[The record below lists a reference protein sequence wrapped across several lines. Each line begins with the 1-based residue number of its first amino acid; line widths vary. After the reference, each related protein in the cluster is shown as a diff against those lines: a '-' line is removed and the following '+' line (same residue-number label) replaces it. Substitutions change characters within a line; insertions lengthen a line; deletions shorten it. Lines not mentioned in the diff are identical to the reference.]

1 MIGTIINAVCI
12 IAGGIIGAF
21 AANWLTAT
29 AQNRIKL
36 LLAIATT
43 YVATEMIWRGVNGG
57 FLKCL
62 GQFGIAFLSLIVGNA
77 IGMGLRLQKGLN
89 RLGQIAKKHMAKGDD
104 PGGHRFNEGFITC
117 TILFCVGP
125 MAIIGAMEDGLTGN
139 FKVLALKGAMDGLA
153 TIGFTAMFGWGS
165 AVSVIPV
172 VAYQGT
178 LTICAGMLEP
188 VLTEPMIDSIR
199 VTGGMLVYCITV
211 VVLEIRKV
219 PLANY
224 LPALVVAP
232 LLTWWWM

>member
-21 AANWLTAT
+21 AANWLTAS

-36 LLAIATT
+36 ILAIATT
-43 YVATEMIWRGVNGG
+43 YVATEMIWRGVNGS

-62 GQFGIAFLSLIVGNA
+62 GQLGIAFLSLILGNA
-77 IGMGLRLQKGLN
+77 LGMALRLQKGLN
-89 RLGQIAKKHMAKGDD
+89 WLGQIAKEHIAKGEQ
-104 PGGHRFNEGFITC
+104 GGSKFNEGFITC
-117 TILFCVGP
+117 SILFCVGP

-139 FKVLALKGAMDGLA
+139 FKVLAIKGAMDGLA
-153 TIGFTAMFGWGS
+153 TVGFTAMFGWGS
-165 AVSVIPV
+165 ALSVVPV

-178 LTICAGMLEP
+178 ITICAGLLEP
-188 VLTEPMIDSIR
+188 VLTEPMIDAIR
-199 VTGGMLVYCITV
+199 VTGGMLVYSITV
-211 VVLEIRKV
+211 VILEIRKV

-224 LPALVVAP
+224 LPAMVVAP